1 MDMQHERLDQ
11 ARAMALEVYPNES
24 DASEFLTRGHMMLQG
39 RAPADV
45 ARESDAGLEK
55 VKRILG
61 RLQHGSAS

>member
-1 MDMQHERLDQ
+1 MRSERLDQ
-11 ARAMALEVYPNES
+11 AWAMALEVYRNES

-55 VKRILG
+55 VRRILG
-61 RLQHGSAS
+61 RLRHGSAS